1 MSSRIRQERVA
12 LVTGASRGIGAAAA
26 LALAQRGFL
35 PVLAV
40 RDPAA
45 ASDAVAAIEAEGLG
59 ALRVRC
65 DVADDAS
72 VRAAVAECLRL
83 AGRLDALV
91 NNAGQIDP
99 IGRLGDTD
107 PAAWSAAVSV
117 NLVGPYRMAHAAL
130 PALSHSDAACIV
142 NVSTGAAHAPR
153 EGWSAYCSA
162 KAGLAMLTRCLAD
175 EYPQVATYG
184 LQPGVVDTEMQV
196 RIRASGINE
205 ISRIPRASL
214 AAPQRPAAF
223 IAWLCAHRPADL
235 VGQDLTVNDQAL
247 QQRLQE
253 SA

>member
-1 MSSRIRQERVA
+1 MARPSQERVA

-26 LALAQRGFL
+26 LSLAQRGFV

-45 ASDAVAAIEAEGLG
+45 ACEAVASIEALGLR
-59 ALRVRC
+59 ALCVRC
-65 DVADDAS
+65 DVTDDAS
-72 VRAAVAECLRL
+72 VREAVAECLRL

-99 IGRLGDTD
+99 IGTLGDTD
-107 PAAWSAAVSV
+107 PRIWAAAISV

-130 PALSHSDAACIV
+130 PALARSSAASIV
-142 NVSTGAAHAPR
+142 NISTGAAHTPR

-162 KAGLAMLTRCLAD
+162 KAGLAMLTRCLAG
-175 EYPQVATYG
+175 EYPQVSTYG

-205 ISRIPRASL
+205 ISRIPRGNL
-214 AAPQRPAAF
+214 APPQRPAEF
-223 IAWLCAHRPADL
+223 IAWLCATRPADL
-235 VGQDLTVNDQAL
+235 VGQDLTVNDKAL
-247 QQRLQE
+247 QQRVQE